1 MHSPNIKTNSSK
13 YWDNEFKKGECNSPR
28 RNKTGNRGI
37 KRANAIRPNRP
48 DGGKRNDGRKNKLI
62 TKQMTY
68 NPNIHHRRSI
78 RLKGY
83 DYSQAGAYFITICC
97 QDRDVSTFGEIVDGK
112 MILNDYGNIAYNEW
126 GNTPNIR
133 KNVELD
139 VFVIMPNHLHGI
151 IIINDIGRG
160 ELHSPNIKTDQNRKG
175 ELHSPIISGECNS
188 PQPPRQGFRSPS
200 QTVGAIVRGF
210 EGSVMRQINT
220 YESRRGEMLSPDNE
234 KGECN
239 SPQPS
244 QRSIWQR
251 DYYEHIIRTDKS
263 YQRISDY
270 IIENPARWEDDKFY
284 LD

>member
-1 MHSPNIKTNSSK
+1 
-13 YWDNEFKKGECNSPR
+13 
-28 RNKTGNRGI
+28 
-37 KRANAIRPNRP
+37 
-48 DGGKRNDGRKNKLI
+48 
-62 TKQMTY
+62 MTY

-97 QDRDVSTFGEIVDGK
+97 QDRDVSTLGEIVDGK

-188 PQPPRQGFRSPS
+188 PQPSRQGFRSPS

-234 KGECN
+234 KGRMQFAPTDSSDNEMGECNSINSKGECN
-239 SPQPS
+239 SPRQVQS
-244 QRSIWQR
+244 SIWQR